1 MRISTSALGRIFHEW
16 SGEQEQIPRESVK
29 SPESFQPHLDVTL
42 GAVDELQIFYDS
54 VGKKK
59 LKYLFRNKPE
69 CEMLVCVP
77 ILLTFSRLEH
87 FKLTLTN
94 MLRGQTSGGILWGHC
109 GDMAG
114 RHWGH

>member
-1 MRISTSALGRIFHEW
+1 M
-16 SGEQEQIPRESVK
+16 K